1 MMENSLSRITG
12 ASSLSGA
19 SASSGSS
26 GTPNTELGKDA
37 FLNLLITQ
45 LANQDP
51 LNPLED
57 RDFIAQMAQ
66 FSTLE
71 QMTNMNTTMES
82 LITMYRTAAI
92 GLMGHE
98 VIYGGADGGLVS
110 GKVVGVRFDDG
121 KVFVA
126 VGEDETLLENIVA
139 VSS

>member
-1 MMENSLSRITG
+1 MIEDRIAGVYG
-12 ASSLSGA
+12 APSLSGDPGP
-19 SASSGSS
+19 SKTSG
-26 GTPNTELGKDA
+26 NNELGKDA

-57 RDFIAQMAQ
+57 KDFIAQMAQ
-66 FSTLE
+66 FTSLE
-71 QMTNMNTTMES
+71 QMTNMNTTLERLS
-82 LITMYRTAAI
+82 TMNRTAAI

-98 VIYGGADGGLVS
+98 VIYGGSDGRLTS
-110 GKVVGVRFDDG
+110 GKVVGVRFDAG
-121 KVFVA
+121 KIFVA

>member
-1 MMENSLSRITG
+1 MIEDRIAGVYG
-12 ASSLSGA
+12 APSLSGG
-19 SASSGSS
+19 SGPSKTS
-26 GTPNTELGKDA
+26 GNNELGKDA

-57 RDFIAQMAQ
+57 KDFIAQMAQ
-66 FSTLE
+66 FTSLE
-71 QMTNMNTTMES
+71 QMTNMNATLERLSTMN
-82 LITMYRTAAI
+82 RTAAI

-98 VIYGGADGGLVS
+98 VIYGGSDGRLTS
-110 GKVVGVRFDDG
+110 GKVVGVRFDAG
-121 KVFVA
+121 KIFVA

>member
-1 MMENSLSRITG
+1 MMENRISG
-12 ASSLSGA
+12 VAGSSALSGA
-19 SASSGSS
+19 SSSS
-26 GTPNTELGKDA
+26 GTSGNTELGKDA

-57 RDFIAQMAQ
+57 KDFIAQMAQ
-66 FSTLE
+66 FTSLE
-71 QMTNMNTTMES
+71 QMTNMNTNLENLTTMN
-82 LITMYRTAAI
+82 RTAAI

-98 VIYGGADGGLVS
+98 VIYGGADGNLLS